1 MNKSI
6 DLNNDPI
13 KKLFSY
19 YLYSSVIGMVI
30 KSLHI
35 MLDGIFVSNGV
46 GPEAL
51 AAVNIFTPIVTA
63 AVAVTLAIG
72 VGGSTLASMRFGEEK
87 KSSAQNIFIVSSAL
101 IFLAGLIFSVVFLFN
116 PEYICR
122 LLGANDAVLD
132 YTIEYGKYICYFLPF
147 YTLSTGIALFVRND
161 CNPKLAMLSMV
172 VSAITNATLNYIFIF
187 PMNMGLMGAAVAT
200 GISQI
205 VSCLILLVH
214 FTHKKGNFRIDF
226 KGFSFKNGECN
237 KSLVIGLPTFLTELS
252 YAIVSIIFNKVLIRL
267 GGEIAVSAF
276 TIMIY
281 VTTLLYN
288 IYFGMGQGMQP
299 IISFNYG
306 AKKYDRVYESYHLA
320 IKSGLIA
327 SVIIAVICTVFVK
340 DIVMLF
346 NRTNPELIEMAIH
359 ANLYIFFVMPFI
371 AYNILVSVFFQSVGK
386 AKAASVLSFLRGIV
400 FIVSLIFIL
409 SNIFGLYGI
418 WLVYPITEILSF
430 VLCIIFMLKQDI
442 ITKIY

>member
-1 MNKSI
+1 
-6 DLNNDPI
+6 
-13 KKLFSY
+13 
-19 YLYSSVIGMVI
+19 
-30 KSLHI
+30 
-35 MLDGIFVSNGV
+35 
-46 GPEAL
+46 
-51 AAVNIFTPIVTA
+51 
-63 AVAVTLAIG
+63 
-72 VGGSTLASMRFGEEK
+72 
-87 KSSAQNIFIVSSAL
+87 
-101 IFLAGLIFSVVFLFN
+101 
-116 PEYICR
+116 
-122 LLGANDAVLD
+122 
-132 YTIEYGKYICYFLPF
+132 
-147 YTLSTGIALFVRND
+147 
-161 CNPKLAMLSMV
+161 MLSMV

>member
-1 MNKSI
+1 MNKTI
-6 DLNNDPI
+6 DLSNDPI

-63 AVAVTLAIG
+63 AVAVTLAVG
-72 VGGSTLASMRFGEEK
+72 VGGSTLASMRFGEGK
-87 KSSAQNIFIVSSAL
+87 KSSAQNIFIVSSSL
-101 IFLAGLIFSVVFLFN
+101 IFLAGLIFSAIFLFN

-122 LLGANDAVLD
+122 LLGANDAVLKN
-132 YTIEYGKYICYFLPF
+132 TIEYGKFICYFLPF
-147 YTLSTGIALFVRND
+147 YTLSTGIAVFVRND
-161 CNPKLAMLSMV
+161 CNPKLAMMSMV
-172 VSAITNATLNYIFIF
+172 VSAITNAILNYILIF
-187 PMNMGLMGAAVAT
+187 PMNMGLMGAAIAT

-214 FTHKKGNFRIDF
+214 FTHKKGNFRLDF
-226 KGFSFKNGECN
+226 KDFSFKNGEC
-237 KSLVIGLPTFLTELS
+237 KKLLVIGLPSFLSELS
-252 YAIVSIIFNKVLIRL
+252 YAIVSVIFNKILISL
-267 GGEIAVSAF
+267 GGEMAVSAF

-281 VTTLLYN
+281 VTTLIYN

-320 IKSGLIA
+320 IKSGIIS
-327 SVIIAVICTVFVK
+327 SVVIAVFSIIFVK
-340 DIVMLF
+340 EIVMMF
-346 NRTNPELIEMAIH
+346 NRTNPELIKMAIH
-359 ANLYIFFVMPFI
+359 ANLYIFYVMPFI

-386 AKAASVLSFLRGIV
+386 AKVASTLSFLRGIV
-400 FIVSLIFIL
+400 FIIGLIFIM
-409 SNIFGLYGI
+409 SKIFGLFGI

-430 VLCIIFMLKQDI
+430 VLSIIFMLKQDI
-442 ITKIY
+442 LTKIY